1 MIPLSQSQVKIMLSR
16 LFYRVGYEVE
26 GIDHIPRQGPAILI
40 MNHTGWEEI
49 LFTILATPRPLKIV
63 GMREL
68 IYLDEAASMAR
79 VFDTGYAQD
88 FGPLR
93 RHLALLF
100 GKLLGGAIR
109 RRFLEFG
116 YIPTKIFTDNWR
128 PVLGG
133 NGIRE
138 VVRALEEGNL
148 VLFFPEGGYK
158 RDGVMRPFKLGLG
171 LILRLLGRHGI
182 QAPVIPAAQHTAD
195 SISIKLSNRYI
206 PRLVFGRPI
215 VFSID
220 RHSSRTFDENAIW
233 TLQREVSALL
243 PLAWPDHPPQTYCES
258 TEQLIPRE
266 VASESSSMNDW

>member
-1 MIPLSQSQVKIMLSR
+1 MLSFSQSQVKLMLSR
-16 LFYRVGYEVE
+16 LFHRVRYEVE
-26 GIDHIPRQGPAILI
+26 EIDHIPRKGPAILI

-49 LFTILATPRPLKIV
+49 LFTILAVPRPLKIV

-68 IYLDEAASMAR
+68 IYLDDATSMAR

-93 RHLALLF
+93 RRLAILF
-100 GKLLGGAIR
+100 GKLLGRAIR

-116 YIPTKIFTDNWR
+116 YIPTRIFTDTWR
-128 PVLGG
+128 PALGG

-171 LILRLLGRHGI
+171 LTLRLLGRRGI
-182 QAPVIPAAQHTAD
+182 QAPVIPVAQHTAD

-220 RHSSRTFDENAIW
+220 RHSSRAFDEEAIRA
-233 TLQREVSALL
+233 LQEEVNALL
-243 PLAWPDHPPQTYCES
+243 PLAWPDHPPQTYS
-258 TEQLIPRE
+258 VPRA
-266 VASESSSMNDW
+266 VASESSPIMQ